1 MARRNVVFLVL
12 SVLVALG
19 CVRLGFWQLS
29 RHRER
34 ASRNA
39 LVEAR
44 LREAEVDVR
53 QLPRDTAALRFR
65 RATVTGEPLHDRE
78 FVLAARVHRGS
89 PGVHIVTPVRIAG
102 TDSLLIVV
110 RGWAYSPD
118 GATVDLSRWR
128 EWEGPVSVSGFV
140 EPIPDVP
147 SAVVTG
153 RERTLRRLH
162 RADVERL
169 AGGPVL
175 PFYLVLGSPAAPGAG
190 DRLARVE
197 PPALAQGS
205 HFSYA
210 MQWFSFAVIALVGG
224 VRVTRRTVRDGATR
238 DTAERSVRS
247 MRQG

>member
-1 MARRNVVFLVL
+1 MSRRNLVFLVL
-12 SVLVALG
+12 SILVAAG

-44 LREAEVDVR
+44 LREREVDIR
-53 QLPRDTAALRFR
+53 QLPRDTAELRFR

-78 FVLAARVHRGS
+78 FVLAARAHRGS
-89 PGVHIVTPVRIAG
+89 PGVHVLTPLRIAG
-102 TDSLLIVV
+102 TDSLLIVN

-118 GATVDLSRWR
+118 GATVELAKWR
-128 EWEGPVSVSGFV
+128 EWEGPVAASGFV

-175 PFYLVLGSPAAPGAG
+175 SFYLVQTAPAEPGAG

-197 PPALAQGS
+197 PPALDQGS

-224 VRVTRRTVRDGATR
+224 FLVTRRTPRTPASDA
-238 DTAERSVRS
+238 AERSVRS